1 MISAMSRTYRIPFEK
16 VVYEMS
22 LQNVNLYMAVI
33 PPLTADK
40 KDAVYDMRDPRNQDV
55 LRKMIDNS

>member
-1 MISAMSRTYRIPFEK
+1 MSRTYRIPFETII
-16 VVYEMS
+16 YGMN

-33 PPLTADK
+33 PPLITDK

-55 LRKMIDNS
+55 LAGLIEKS